1 MGRRYKVIDLF
12 SGIGGFSLGFLK
24 SGFDVVFAV
33 EKNKRACYLYSEN
46 IQNVEVMCEDIQQID
61 ISELP
66 DFDVLIGTMPI
77 QNFKRPGKDKDMRNT
92 LLAKE
97 EEIIKNRMP
106 KAFVLEAGGH
116 WMSNE
121 AIRELTREYID
132 FGYYIQWKYLET
144 EKIAGMPIKE
154 KRLYIVGLVDG
165 ESFFEFD
172 EETRVTRFREIMQNA
187 DEIAD
192 RNEKIAIN
200 SRLGDANKRIID
212 PDKDSFGFNYFN
224 IPYVQDEIGI
234 RPITCR
240 ECARLK
246 GFPDNY
252 EVMYDG
258 TREAYRLLSLATNV
272 KVAEKLAGQLK
283 RILDKEKKEVSKD
296 LTNSKVDRQN
306 ILNNEM
312 ALKEIQRS
320 SNIKGIPFE
329 NKLYFTKNM
338 TADFF
343 DVDIR
348 TIERYV
354 AANTEE
360 LTRNG
365 YEILKGKRLKEF
377 IKIVE
382 DFAAPDINVGSISRK
397 TTQMAIFDFKAFLN
411 VAMLLAESENAK
423 LLRQIMLNIVID
435 LINKKSGGSTKYI
448 NQRDKDF
455 LGAYLQEEDYRKE
468 FTDVLRDCVD
478 MEEMK
483 YALFTNMIYQS
494 IFKENAKEYR
504 TILKL
509 KERDRT
515 RDTFYSEILDL
526 VASYECGL
534 AAMIKQKSEERG
546 KKLSNWET
554 KQIFKDFENL
564 PHWQPLILR
573 ARSKMASR
581 DWALRDA
588 FHYQLQNYI
597 KPLEQEEYE
606 KFLGTEA
613 DEIAKLM
620 EENQDVLKRLKERG

>member
-24 SGFDVVFAV
+24 SGFDLVLAV
-33 EKNKRACYLYSEN
+33 EKNRTACHLYSKN
-46 IQNVEVMCEDIQQID
+46 IQNVEVICEDIQQID
-61 ISELP
+61 IRELP

-77 QNFKRPGKDKDMRNT
+77 QKFKLPGKNNDMRNS

-106 KAFVLEAGGH
+106 KAFVLEAHGYP
-116 WMSNE
+116 MSDE
-121 AIRELTREYID
+121 AIRELIKGYID
-132 FGYYIQWKYLET
+132 LGYYIEWKYLDT
-144 EKIAGMPIKE
+144 EKIAGMPIRE
-154 KRLYIVGLVDG
+154 RRLYIVGLLDN
-165 ESFFEFD
+165 ESFFEFA
-172 EETRVTRFREIMQNA
+172 EETRKSRFREIMQNA
-187 DEIAD
+187 DEIAN
-192 RNEKIAIN
+192 RNEKFAIN
-200 SRLGDANKRIID
+200 SRLGGVNKRIID
-212 PDKDSFGFNYFN
+212 PDKDSFGFNCFN

-258 TREAYRLLSLATNV
+258 TREVYRLLSSATNV
-272 KVAEKLAGQLK
+272 KVAERLAGQLK
-283 RILDKEKKEVSKD
+283 KILDKEKKEVSKD
-296 LTNSKVDRQN
+296 LTNSKLDRQN

-312 ALKEIQRS
+312 ALNEIQRS

-365 YEILKGKRLKEF
+365 YEILKGKRLKQF
-377 IKIVE
+377 IEIVE

-423 LLRQIMLNIVID
+423 LLRQVMLNIVID